1 MLAVKMPVTG
11 GQGPA
16 RHGRP
21 APLLSEARG
30 LGQCISKFGKKLRRL
45 PIPQLIALITFAC
58 NQAGSIVPSCKRLQ
72 FTCNAWGNCNLGLK
86 IVTALQVLVTLDN
99 YCSKVQSND
108 N

>member
-1 MLAVKMPVTG
+1 MRFAHD
-11 GQGPA
+11 
-16 RHGRP
+16 RRDSH
-21 APLLSEARG
+21 
-30 LGQCISKFGKKLRRL
+30 ISKFGKKLRRL

-99 YCSKVQSND
+99 YCGKVQSNG